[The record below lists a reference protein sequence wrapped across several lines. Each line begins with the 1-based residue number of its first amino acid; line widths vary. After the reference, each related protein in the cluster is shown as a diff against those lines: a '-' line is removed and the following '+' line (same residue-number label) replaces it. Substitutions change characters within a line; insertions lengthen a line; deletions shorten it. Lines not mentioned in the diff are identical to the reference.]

1 MWDVVM
7 DGGHSAENI
16 EEKPRN
22 LDTLAE
28 GDSKTDPMKDNLS
41 PDGLSPEPKDVEPRT
56 NCPGILDR
64 KSPNRQVI
72 NNSPLIPFGDA
83 PLNAESASTKPVAD
97 PKPEPVPATDWGKA
111 LPPRGCRNP
120 LWVPEPGKL
129 PEPVTERA
137 GQEVRVLDGIRR
149 RMLAVDQRFDVPAT
163 MADRKAVHSLLID
176 RPYGEIVAT
185 MDWAYRST
193 GRRCCAP
200 RCVRNT
206 SKASSR
212 RRHARYAH
220 TTNAT
225 TPPTASPDGARRK
238 PARRQRRC
246 GHERGRAA
254 S

>member
-1 MWDVVM
+1 M
-7 DGGHSAENI
+7 DGDHSAENI

-22 LDTLAE
+22 LDALAE
-28 GDSKTDPMKDNLS
+28 GDGKTDPMKDNLS
-41 PDGLSPEPKDVEPRT
+41 PDGLSPAPKAVEPRT

-72 NNSPLIPFGDA
+72 NSSPLIPFGDA

-97 PKPEPVPATDWGKA
+97 PKPEPVPAT
-111 LPPRGCRNP
+111 
-120 LWVPEPGKL
+120 
-129 PEPVTERA
+129 
-137 GQEVRVLDGIRR
+137 
-149 RMLAVDQRFDVPAT
+149 
-163 MADRKAVHSLLID
+163 MADRKAVHSLPID

-212 RRHARYAH
+212 RRRARYAH

-225 TPPTASPDGARRK
+225 TPPTASPDGARRVGAQAEAVR
-238 PARRQRRC
+238 P
-246 GHERGRAA
+246 
-254 S
+254 

>member
-1 MWDVVM
+1 M
-7 DGGHSAENI
+7 DGDHSTENI

-22 LDTLAE
+22 LDALTE
-28 GDSKTDPMKDNLS
+28 GDGKTDPMKDNLS
-41 PDGLSPEPKDVEPRT
+41 PDGLSPEPKAVEPGT

-72 NNSPLIPFGDA
+72 NSSPLIPFGDA

-97 PKPEPVPATDWGKA
+97 PKPEPVPAT
-111 LPPRGCRNP
+111 
-120 LWVPEPGKL
+120 
-129 PEPVTERA
+129 
-137 GQEVRVLDGIRR
+137 
-149 RMLAVDQRFDVPAT
+149 

-185 MDWAYRST
+185 MDWACRST

-212 RRHARYAH
+212 RRRARYAH